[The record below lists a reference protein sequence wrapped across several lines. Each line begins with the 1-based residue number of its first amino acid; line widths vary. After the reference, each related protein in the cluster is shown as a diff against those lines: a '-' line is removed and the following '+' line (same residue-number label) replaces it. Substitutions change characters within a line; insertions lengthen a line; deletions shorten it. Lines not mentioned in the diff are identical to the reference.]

1 MVLSNAERQRRYRHN
16 KAEAENG
23 SEFAERLDIMVSLDA
38 RNALRRLA
46 RHYDLTQKATLEKVL
61 ADQQATILEQAPD
74 HGRHYL
80 RDL

>member
-16 KAEAENG
+16 KREAENG
-23 SEFAERLDIMVSLDA
+23 SDFEERLDIMVTLDA

-46 RHYDLTQKATLEKVL
+46 RHYDLTQKATLEKML
-61 ADQQATILEQAPD
+61 RDQQATVLEQASD
-74 HGRHYL
+74 HGKHYL